1 MTAGLRKVKE
11 RVRLHFRKK
20 PYFWFIMP
28 SIGIMGVLV
37 AFPTLF
43 LYYISLTDYE
53 MGYNLSAANLIGLD
67 NYLRLFT
74 GRDRVFWYSVAISL
88 SFMLI
93 ATVIEMVLGYGVA
106 SLLNQR
112 EFRLKGVVFGCLI
125 VPVAMTP
132 SIAGQIWKLMLNS
145 EYGVIN
151 YLLNK
156 IGIDSV
162 TWLGPDM
169 AFSSM
174 ILIDIWQWTPY
185 VALILY
191 SGLRS
196 IPMECYETAAVEGAG
211 RFQAFR
217 YVTIPLL
224 RPVLLIAVLFRS
236 IDCLKTFDIPYV
248 LTQGGPGNLT
258 EFMSLH
264 IYRLGFAQTGFIGR
278 AAAMSVVLSMII
290 TVLSNFLIGRMRRKE
305 D

>member
-1 MTAGLRKVKE
+1 MADCRYIME
-11 RVRLHFRKK
+11 RWKK
-20 PYFWFIMP
+20 YGRRRPYLFFIMP
-28 SIGIMGVLV
+28 ALVIMAVLV

-53 MGYNLSAANLIGLD
+53 MGYDLASANLVGIN
-67 NYLRLFT
+67 NYVRLIS

-88 SFMLI
+88 LFMLV
-93 ATVIEMVLGYGVA
+93 ATMIEMILGYGLA
-106 SLLNQR
+106 SLLNQK
-112 EFRLKGVVFGCLI
+112 EYKLKGLVFGCLV
-125 VPVAMTP
+125 VPIAMTP

-145 EYGVIN
+145 EYGVFN
-151 YLLNK
+151 YLLNRLLHIK
-156 IGIDSV
+156 V

-169 AFSSM
+169 VFLSV

-191 SGLRS
+191 SGLRA
-196 IPMECYETAAVEGAG
+196 IPIESYETAAVEGAS
-211 RFQAFR
+211 RWQSFC
-217 YVTIPLL
+217 YVTVPMLK
-224 RPVLLIAVLFRS
+224 PVLLIAVLFRS

-278 AAAMSVVLSMII
+278 AAAMSVILSIII
-290 TVLSNFLIGRMRRKE
+290 TVLSGFIIARMRKKE
-305 D
+305 A

>member
-1 MTAGLRKVKE
+1 MA
-11 RVRLHFRKK
+11 
-20 PYFWFIMP
+20 
-28 SIGIMGVLV
+28 VLV

-53 MGYNLSAANLIGLD
+53 MGYDLASANLVGIN
-67 NYLRLFT
+67 NYVRLIS

-88 SFMLI
+88 LFMLV
-93 ATVIEMVLGYGVA
+93 ATMIEMILGYGLA
-106 SLLNQR
+106 SLLNQK
-112 EFRLKGVVFGCLI
+112 EYKLKGLVFGCLV
-125 VPVAMTP
+125 VPIAMTP

-145 EYGVIN
+145 EYGVFN
-151 YLLNK
+151 YLLNRLLHIK
-156 IGIDSV
+156 V

-169 AFSSM
+169 VFLSV

-191 SGLRS
+191 SGLRA
-196 IPMECYETAAVEGAG
+196 IPIESYETAAVEGAS
-211 RFQAFR
+211 RWQSFC
-217 YVTIPLL
+217 YVTVPMLK
-224 RPVLLIAVLFRS
+224 PVLLIAVLFRS

-278 AAAMSVVLSMII
+278 AAAMSVILSIII
-290 TVLSNFLIGRMRRKE
+290 TVLSGFIIARMRKKE
-305 D
+305 A